1 MIIDCEYKLTEIQAK
16 ELKTSLNYL
25 VNNILS
31 FLKKKEYN
39 YYKNKFSI
47 IFNNKNVFSIILIKN
62 EFVQLSYI
70 NIYGEDNESI
80 SLQDALNINKYAL
93 DIENHILYDNL
104 DSFEAYYTEQNID
117 KIIPIFTERNKK
129 LRIIINNND
138 NKKNYIDI
146 KNTIEDF
153 MAEKNKIDYKDERQ
167 L

>member
-1 MIIDCEYKLTEIQAK
+1 M
-16 ELKTSLNYL
+16 
-25 VNNILS
+25 
-31 FLKKKEYN
+31 F
-39 YYKNKFSI
+39 
-47 IFNNKNVFSIILIKN
+47 
-62 EFVQLSYI
+62 
-70 NIYGEDNESI
+70 
-80 SLQDALNINKYAL
+80 
-93 DIENHILYDNL
+93 DNL